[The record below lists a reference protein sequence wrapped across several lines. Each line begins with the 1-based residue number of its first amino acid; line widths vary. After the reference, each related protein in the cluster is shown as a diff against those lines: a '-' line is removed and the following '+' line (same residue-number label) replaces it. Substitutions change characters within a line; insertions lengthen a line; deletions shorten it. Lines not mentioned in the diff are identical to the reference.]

1 MSGQHSVFN
10 SCVFRILRN
19 GGWKWNSG
27 QQLLILLFMQD
38 ITGGLTQSSLLMAGL
53 VYVRISVTYNCYI
66 ELTAVLVALLLS

>member
-1 MSGQHSVFN
+1 
-10 SCVFRILRN
+10 
-19 GGWKWNSG
+19 
-27 QQLLILLFMQD
+27 MQD